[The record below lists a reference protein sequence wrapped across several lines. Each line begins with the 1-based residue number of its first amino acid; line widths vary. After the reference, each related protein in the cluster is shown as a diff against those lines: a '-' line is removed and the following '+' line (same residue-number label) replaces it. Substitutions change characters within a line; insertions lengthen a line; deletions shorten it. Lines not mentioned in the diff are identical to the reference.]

1 MTSGHR
7 CALLLAAAA
16 AAASVLTACSSSG
29 GSGGATS
36 AAPAPT
42 TSSSSSAAVA
52 SAPAAAPA
60 AAGRTITASL
70 TEFTITLSTTT
81 LKAGTYTFTVKNA
94 GTITHALTV
103 DGSGVDDKST
113 GDLQP
118 GASKTLTVTLKPGKY
133 EVYCPVGNHK
143 MEGMDDT
150 VIVT

>member
-1 MTSGHR
+1 MISGHR
-7 CALLLAAAA
+7 FALLLAAGTTAA
-16 AAASVLTACSSSG
+16 ATLTACGSSG

-42 TSSSSSAAVA
+42 TSTTAAAPATTPA
-52 SAPAAAPA
+52 SAPAAA
-60 AAGRTITASL
+60 GQSLTASL
-70 TEFTITLSTTT
+70 TEFTIKLSSTS

-94 GTITHALTV
+94 GSITHALTV

-113 GDLQP
+113 GDMAP
-118 GASKTLTVTLKPGKY
+118 GSTKTLTVTLKPGKY

-150 VIVT
+150 VTVT